1 MAEKTYKPLLI
12 DSVKAVSN
20 LKQHRFVGLDGN
32 VCQAGAKAYGV
43 CDVETDAEQYT
54 PVAVL
59 GILLIETGGA
69 ITIGAE
75 VTSDAEGKAVAVT
88 GSEKVNGYA
97 LDESTTSGEIIRIV
111 RGI

>member
-20 LKQHRFVGLDGN
+20 LQKQRFVGLDGN

-54 PVAVL
+54 PVAVS
-59 GILLIETGGA
+59 GILLVETGGA

-88 GSEKVNGYA
+88 DSEKVNGYA
-97 LDESTTSGEIIRIV
+97 LDESTSAGEIIRIV